1 MFLHSDAKLFGEVL
15 AGAAGFLGIHDAIIE
30 KDYYVTLILRILA
43 KNVEEAVFKGGTS
56 LSKCHHVISRFSEDI
71 DIGFVPKLPEGR
83 RRKLKDIIVT
93 NCSDIGFSLAN
104 PNEIKSRRDFNR
116 YVFLYPAVCAA
127 VVNQTLAPHV
137 ILETF
142 NGASAAP
149 TVRLNVDSYVLQ
161 YLTSAEEF
169 EIIKGYELSAFE
181 MQLQDLKR
189 TFADKVFAICDYYME
204 SKPDRNSRHVYD
216 LCKLTKEI
224 RFDDELREVIEAV
237 RTERRAM
244 HKCPSSAEDT
254 DVSRLLTEIV
264 DSNFYRADY
273 EGITKQLL
281 HEELSYKTSAAALT
295 EIAGS
300 GIFSQRG

>member
-1 MFLHSDAKLFGEVL
+1 M
-15 AGAAGFLGIHDAIIE
+15 
-30 KDYYVTLILRILA
+30 
-43 KNVEEAVFKGGTS
+43 
-56 LSKCHHVISRFSEDI
+56 
-71 DIGFVPKLPEGR
+71 
-83 RRKLKDIIVT
+83 
-93 NCSDIGFSLAN
+93 
-104 PNEIKSRRDFNR
+104 
-116 YVFLYPAVCAA
+116 
-127 VVNQTLAPHV
+127 
-137 ILETF
+137 
-142 NGASAAP
+142 
-149 TVRLNVDSYVLQ
+149 DSYVLQ

-254 DVSRLLTEIV
+254 DISRLLTEIV

-281 HEELSYKTSAAALT
+281 HEELSYETSAAALT
-295 EIAGS
+295 EIAES